1 MRLFASLTVSALE
14 NCTDAPSVARHA
26 VHEPLLSH
34 QLEATVDALTTAAL
48 GHPASSSHFLSG
60 ATSSNSPSSP
70 SARGSPSNPSSPNPN
85 SGGPVAPTPYLTHLS
100 TLFASALPAENF
112 YLLRAIAHHL
122 ARLAAHE
129 GTNKMS
135 LSNLRLILSP
145 TLRLSPGFLQV
156 LVVEREILFGQVNE
170 GALCFSSLW
179 RASGVLTDP
188 HDVLADGRARRA
200 ADSALPPSSSSSA
213 SLNPPPLPRRAN
225 PAGDLPPSPS
235 SRSLAADRWLVVDEP
250 PLSLSPS
257 ASPSPS
263 SATYAQTGS
272 SSSTFPTTD
281 DGGDDDFDTERGS
294 LSRPTL
300 TASSSGDPQ
309 QQQQHR
315 TPIADRFASTSMST
329 SRSSLASSPRREGA
343 PPPAATGPTPSAA
356 AAQPDA
362 DADADPSRLSLG
374 AEFRAALAGLEGPP
388 AVAAP
393 PAMNVG
399 DKDAVKGSKKSRR
412 ESRAMGMPLGVG
424 LGLVARPPAPGGIAE
439 EDQEGE
445 GATGDGETAEA
456 ERWALH
462 SVEER
467 RRLFGG

>member
-1 MRLFASLTVSALE
+1 MRLFASLTVSALG
-14 NCTDAPSVARHA
+14 NCTDAPLGARHA
-26 VHEPLLSH
+26 VPEPLLSH
-34 QLEATVDALTTAAL
+34 QLEAPVDALTTAAL

-179 RASGVLTDP
+179 RASGGLTDP
-188 HDVLADGRARRA
+188 HDVPADGRARRA
-200 ADSALPPSSSSSA
+200 ADSALPSSSSSSA

-225 PAGDLPPSPS
+225 PAGVLPPSPS

-272 SSSTFPTTD
+272 SSSTLPTTD

-300 TASSSGDPQ
+300 TASSSFDPQQ

-315 TPIADRFASTSMST
+315 TPIADRFASTST
-329 SRSSLASSPRREGA
+329 SRSSLASSPRRDGA
-343 PPPAATGPTPSAA
+343 PPPPATGPTPSAA

-388 AVAAP
+388 ATEVDDRAA
-393 PAMNVG
+393 A
-399 DKDAVKGSKKSRR
+399 KESKKSRR

-439 EDQEGE
+439 EDQEGAS
-445 GATGDGETAEA
+445 ATGDGETAEA
-456 ERWALH
+456 ERWALL